1 MRRVIYFALTVFI
14 GSCGGNPEIKQ
25 IEQENLI
32 KTIPIVSKPDS
43 ILTKISD
50 IASDIEYIHLQ
61 PSGNFQVQ
69 WIDKIVQHNDK
80 LYINSIRNILC
91 FDDKGHFLYESYG
104 NKKEKN
110 ENVVAIYDFDINA
123 RDSSLH
129 VLYGNKILRFKITGS
144 GFEYLKTLKLGK
156 LSPSKLDFVPRCD
169 KILLSSTKVEGF
181 ELTLHMLI
189 NLSGETLSY
198 KRNYFARFNPSKNGI
213 WDEII
218 HYQFDNKIYFRE
230 RFNDTIF
237 SIDPATNYFTAELI
251 LSSKI
256 SSTNSENINDP
267 EYYKILPNITNI
279 FETELFLYYSYSFGE
294 SDYKI
299 FYAKDENRKFEI
311 DQEKG
316 VLKDD
321 IGGGPDFD
329 PKFCSDDKMYSWIS
343 ARDFIKYTGSED
355 FTEAQVQNTKQ
366 HVVLK
371 KLANSLKE
379 TDNPVLVLVSLKK

>member
-1 MRRVIYFALTVFI
+1 MPEFPGLYRVQV
-14 GSCGGNPEIKQ
+14 
-25 IEQENLI
+25 
-32 KTIPIVSKPDS
+32 VSPS
-43 ILTKISD
+43 NS
-50 IASDIEYIHLQ
+50 AS
-61 PSGNFQVQ
+61 PPP
-69 WIDKIVQHNDK
+69 
-80 LYINSIRNILC
+80 
-91 FDDKGHFLYESYG
+91 
-104 NKKEKN
+104 
-110 ENVVAIYDFDINA
+110 VAIQ
-123 RDSSLH
+123 S
-129 VLYGNKILRFKITGS
+129 VLLES
-144 GFEYLKTLKLGK
+144 M
-156 LSPSKLDFVPRCD
+156 V
-169 KILLSSTKVEGF
+169 
-181 ELTLHMLI
+181 
-189 NLSGETLSY
+189 
-198 KRNYFARFNPSKNGI
+198 
-213 WDEII
+213 
-218 HYQFDNKIYFRE
+218 
-230 RFNDTIF
+230 
-237 SIDPATNYFTAELI
+237 
-251 LSSKI
+251 
-256 SSTNSENINDP
+256 
-267 EYYKILPNITNI
+267 I